1 MKDNLFVITVLG
13 RDRKGLVAEITSKL
27 AENNLNIIDIEQ
39 SVIHGLFSMFM
50 LVDFSN
56 SKRDIDEIK
65 GQLYDSAKK
74 IGVDLTITPRSEYGY
89 EDEGNEKDIIK
100 ITIIGKD
107 RPGIVATVSRKLFEL
122 NLNIERIKMIA
133 RGDLLAMEMSA
144 DLKGNIKLNG
154 LRRELQDVGEKIGVD
169 ILVQPEDLSRFRK
182 RLVVFDMDGTVI
194 DGEILDELAKAVG
207 IEKEISEITDKGM
220 RGEIDFEESL
230 RTRVM
235 MLKGVKESVLKE
247 IRDNMK
253 LTPGAEELIN
263 VLKNIGYKI
272 ALISGGFTYFADVF
286 KEKFGFD
293 YVYANKL
300 VIKNGKLTGEI
311 EGDIIDSKKKA
322 EIMEE
327 IARRENIQRED
338 IIAIGDGA
346 NDQIMLKNA
355 GLGIAFNPKEI
366 LKKEADGVITKD
378 NLRGLMYCLGVTEKD
393 LECL

>member
-13 RDRKGLVAEITSKL
+13 KDRGGLVTEITSKL

-56 SKRDIDEIK
+56 SKRNIDEIK
-65 GQLYDSAKK
+65 GQIYDSAKNV
-74 IGVDLTITPRSEYGY
+74 GVDLTITPRSEYGY
-89 EDEGNEKDIIK
+89 EDDSNERDIIK

-107 RPGIVATVSRKLFEL
+107 KPGIVAAVSRKLFEL
-122 NLNIERIKMIA
+122 DLNIERIKMIA
-133 RGDLLAMEMSA
+133 RGDLLAMEMSV
-144 DLKGNIKLNG
+144 DLKGSVKLNG
-154 LRRELQDVGEKIGVD
+154 LRRELQEVGEKIGVD

-207 IEKEISEITDKGM
+207 IEKEISEITGKGM

-235 MLKGVKESVLKE
+235 MLKGVKECILKE

-327 IARRENIQRED
+327 IARKENIQRDD

-378 NLRGLMYCLGVTEKD
+378 NLKGLMYCLGVTEKD
-393 LECL
+393 LGRL